1 MNHVH
6 KYESVLHYGVST
18 ELSEFGIEAAEIR
31 KCKKCGKEMPFL
43 LTRRGD
49 WISLF
54 AEGKTDQQD
63 ILLA

>member
-1 MNHVH
+1 M
-6 KYESVLHYGVST
+6 KKEI
-18 ELSEFGIEAAEIR
+18 GITAY

-49 WISLF
+49 WIPLF
-54 AEGKTDQQD
+54 AEVETDQQD

>member
-6 KYESVLHYGVST
+6 KYESVSHRGIST
-18 ELSEFGIEAAEIR
+18 ELMEFGIEAVEIR
-31 KCKKCGKEMPFL
+31 TCKKCGKEMPFL

-49 WISLF
+49 WIALF
-54 AEGKTDQQD
+54 AEDETDQQD